1 MVSTVTTATI
11 VMTTSAAIA
20 GSFAL
25 VGIFTL
31 LALLIQK
38 ELTTSSQSRFA
49 RALGRVLDIGI
60 MPLLIVFVL
69 IVAVKI
75 LDALL

>member
-11 VMTTSAAIA
+11 VMVTSAAIA

-31 LALLIQK
+31 LALVIQK
-38 ELTTSSQSRFA
+38 ELASSSKARFA
-49 RALGRVLDIGI
+49 KVLGQVLDIGI
-60 MPLLIVFVL
+60 MPLLIVFALV
-69 IVAVKI
+69 VAVRVI
-75 LDALL
+75 EALR